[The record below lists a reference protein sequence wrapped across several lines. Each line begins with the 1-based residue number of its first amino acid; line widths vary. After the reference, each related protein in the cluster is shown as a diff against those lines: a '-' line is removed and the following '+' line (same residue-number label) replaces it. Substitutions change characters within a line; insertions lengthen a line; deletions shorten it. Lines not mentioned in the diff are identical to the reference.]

1 MKKEDLVVGAIY
13 VQDYIEGDREFIFKY
28 QERKSTG
35 IGYGDYISRGSKSLY
50 LDDGRANNGSNQK
63 IHIAT
68 PEEKRWLLACVKAG
82 KFIDLKD
89 LKIESNF
96 TYKVVL

>member
-1 MKKEDLVVGAIY
+1 MKKEDLIIGEIY
-13 VQDYIEGDREFIFKY
+13 VQDYIEGDRNYIFKY
-28 QERKSTG
+28 QKRESG
-35 IGYGDYISRGSKSLY
+35 SIGYGDYISRDSKLLF
-50 LDDGRANNGSNQK
+50 LDDGGRSNNSGKK
-63 IHIAT
+63 IHIST
-68 PEEKRWLLACVKAG
+68 PEEKSWLLSCIKAG